1 MTVSLN
7 NKFYLKIYNYEINN
21 LLNHTTFLEKSNRYN
36 IFTGTVPPAGAVLFL
51 CGKDGSCFV
60 LSAFPSKKYGSTG
73 FFKVILNLYNS
84 GKYMPKT
91 AGFVQYRAA
100 SAGINRHLKVTAAE
114 MPDVIKKGKG
124 WSK

>member
-1 MTVSLN
+1 MTMSWN

-36 IFTGTVPPAGAVLFL
+36 IFTGTVPPAGAVLF
-51 CGKDGSCFV
+51 FV
-60 LSAFPSKKYGSTG
+60 EKTDPVSYCLLSRQKKYGSTG

-91 AGFVQYRAA
+91 AGFVQYRAT